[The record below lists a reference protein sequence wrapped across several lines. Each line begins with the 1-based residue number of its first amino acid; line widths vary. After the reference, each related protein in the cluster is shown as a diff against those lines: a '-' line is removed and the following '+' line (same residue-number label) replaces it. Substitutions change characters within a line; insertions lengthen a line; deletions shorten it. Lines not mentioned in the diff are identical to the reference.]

1 VSCARVAHLAPLV
14 LLRLGPPKHRSPKL
28 NHDGRE
34 LAARAS
40 SPRRATHAARR
51 APDGRGH
58 ARDARVSVTRVC
70 AAGAAAFADSVFPFA
85 KIQKRDACRSLRR
98 RTHTHDNYAQ
108 RPPQRHLAGPQNEAS
123 PSSTSPSMRP
133 PPNPRGGLEG
143 DEHTDAHTKSP
154 VGEEAAHGMCA
165 RYGEREREENV
176 ARAHHTTCPS
186 ISHPARTHTNACI
199 LGRRG
204 RPCWGREVSTPGG
217 GVMRSRAASHSV
229 PSLPAFGVC
238 AAAGYGLWA
247 SAPAIVEG
255 ARGEWVIRRRAHA

>member
-1 VSCARVAHLAPLV
+1 V
-14 LLRLGPPKHRSPKL
+14 
-28 NHDGRE
+28 
-34 LAARAS
+34 
-40 SPRRATHAARR
+40 RR
-51 APDGRGH
+51 APDARRMRATPGRPTAGH
-58 ARDARVSVTRVC
+58 DATTLDGGVSVTRVC
-70 AAGAAAFADSVFPFA
+70 AGPAPRHLPIPYFRS
-85 KIQKRDACRSLRR
+85 QKSKNVTRVVLSDAE
-98 RTHTHDNYAQ
+98 RTRTTTTQ